1 VTDAERSSRWKAVAG
16 LLRRLP
22 GQQAPIQ
29 PRILNEMHSKNLG
42 LSGPPAPSRPATPQT
57 LLTPKQAARLLNLS
71 VSWLANRR
79 LAGDGPPYVK
89 LGGAVRYA
97 EGSLQQWMKAHQRMS
112 TSG

>member
-1 VTDAERSSRWKAVAG
+1 MESSCRASPVIARAAG
-16 LLRRLP
+16 
-22 GQQAPIQ
+22 PIQ
-29 PRILNEMHSKNLG
+29 PRILDEMHSKNSG
-42 LSGPPAPSRPATPQT
+42 LSGPPTPSRPATPQT

-71 VSWLANRR
+71 VSWLAKRR